1 MRSLAGHG
9 DESSPWQRD
18 IPCVFW
24 MSETFRAQHP
34 AAAARIRRATGR
46 AWQSD
51 EMIHTLL
58 DLMQIRVPSYDA
70 QKSLLWEEPDADEGS
85 TA

>member
-1 MRSLAGHG
+1 
-9 DESSPWQRD
+9 
-18 IPCVFW
+18 
-24 MSETFRAQHP
+24 
-34 AAAARIRRATGR
+34 
-46 AWQSD
+46 
-51 EMIHTLL
+51 MIHTLL